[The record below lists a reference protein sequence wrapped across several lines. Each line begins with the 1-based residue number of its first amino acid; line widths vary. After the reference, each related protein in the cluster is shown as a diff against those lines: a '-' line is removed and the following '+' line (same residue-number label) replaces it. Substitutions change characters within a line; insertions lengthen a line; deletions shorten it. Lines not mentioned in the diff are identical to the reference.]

1 MSKKTEFYQSFW
13 RFCFQLGR
21 STHKYHDKSGNA
33 QLGKPQFFWTLCR
46 KANDHSYLSYSCN
59 ISTLP
64 ILGNIYPYQG
74 HDFRQQR
81 CFIRAQ
87 TRPQIRRH
95 VERSG
100 KGWTAELRRDSL
112 RVLLPRGLVKNQGKR
127 YTAELLGLWGG
138 TYIIQYGEDK
148 FWKSDYFL
156 KIISN
161 LINFNLQNLS
171 VETRYTSVL
180 HISYSAQ

>member
-1 MSKKTEFYQSFW
+1 MFCPWSLSPFKWKIQNTSNAVFQSINLKNKVLGNYRVSKKTEFYQSFW

-21 STHKYHDKSGNA
+21 NTHKYHDKSGNA

-127 YTAELLGLWGG
+127 YTAELLGLCG
-138 TYIIQYGEDK
+138 
-148 FWKSDYFL
+148 
-156 KIISN
+156 
-161 LINFNLQNLS
+161 
-171 VETRYTSVL
+171 VL
-180 HISYSAQ
+180 A